1 MLFKSEVLENRIL
14 TRYTH
19 TRVYLAIFTIAK
31 IWKQPQCPAVDEW
44 VKRMWYPCIA
54 EYYSAMRKGDNTH
67 NNRDG
72 LITTGMDSEHVVP
85 RKRSQTK
92 TSTA

>member
-1 MLFKSEVLENRIL
+1 M
-14 TRYTH
+14 H

-54 EYYSAMRKGDNTH
+54 KYYSAMRKGDTLP
-67 NNRDG
+67 
-72 LITTGMDSEHVVP
+72 LITTGMDSEHIVP